1 MAKKVKPNVAR
12 NAKEL
17 AEVMGLTPSDAVE
30 WELRYS
36 LTQKIIEMAERNRLS
51 VTQIAKRS
59 KTSRA
64 RVTHVLK
71 GDSQGISIDV
81 LLRILGATGQTIRI
95 SYIKAKAA

>member
-12 NAKEL
+12 DAKEL
-17 AEVMGLTPSDAVE
+17 AEVMGLTPADAVE

-36 LTQKIIEMAERNRLS
+36 LTQKIIEMSERNRLT

-59 KTSRA
+59 KTSRS